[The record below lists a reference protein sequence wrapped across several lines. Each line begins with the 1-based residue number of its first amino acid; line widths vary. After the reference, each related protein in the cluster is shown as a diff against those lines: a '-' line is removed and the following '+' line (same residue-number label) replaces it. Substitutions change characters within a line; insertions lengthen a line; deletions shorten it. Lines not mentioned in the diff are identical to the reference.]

1 MAVNYI
7 IVHTSHHKNG
17 TVQHESVFLQSINY
31 EFHVN
36 SNISKP
42 GNIALYYVEGIIDD
56 GIELYIAYDGADFS
70 TLVATAFPKGFGR

>member
-1 MAVNYI
+1 M
-7 IVHTSHHKNG
+7 
-17 TVQHESVFLQSINY
+17 QHESVFFAEHQLRIPR
-31 EFHVN
+31 ELK
-36 SNISKP
+36 ISKP